1 MRIISGKNRGK
12 KIIIPKNLPVRP
24 TTDQSKEA
32 VFNIINNSYYFEDLN
47 VLDLFSGSGNISYEF
62 ASRGVKNIR
71 CVDNNSNCTMF
82 INKISNE
89 LNFNLK
95 VTKNST
101 LKYLTSCLEQFD
113 IIFFD
118 PPRRRGGRCAPGK
131 SQLNRHQLPCRSPA
145 SPPAAASSFDQ
156 MHLPLPLTTGLQPT
170 GEQPVWRQPKELSE
184 GMM

>member
-118 PPRRRGGRCAPGK
+118 PPYVFKIDEYFK
-131 SQLNRHQLPCRSPA
+131 S
-145 SPPAAASSFDQ
+145 
-156 MHLPLPLTTGLQPT
+156 
-170 GEQPVWRQPKELSE
+170 
-184 GMM
+184 

>member
-12 KIIIPKNLPVRP
+12 KIIIPKKLPVRP

-32 VFNIINNSYYFEDLN
+32 VFNIINNSFYFEDLN

-71 CVDNNSNCTMF
+71 CVDNNSKCTMF
-82 INKISNE
+82 ITKISNE

-101 LKYLTSCLEQFD
+101 LKYLKNCLEQFD

-118 PPRRRGGRCAPGK
+118 PPYVFKIDEYFQIINLIFERNLLKKEGVIIAEHSKKLKLNEHDNFNKSKDYGGC
-131 SQLNRHQLPCRSPA
+131 
-145 SPPAAASSFDQ
+145 SF
-156 MHLPLPLTTGLQPT
+156 
-170 GEQPVWRQPKELSE
+170 SFFIN
-184 GMM
+184 